1 MWLYMNPNGTI
12 STCIEH
18 GEPVRQG
25 NDVNFYIC
33 FPNEEKYEN
42 LTVSLKAL
50 NTSTNTYSYAAHN
63 ISDSVFDV
71 IIFNKAYLNEVS
83 YDFKDGTQYIRYS
96 LTLDSAATSKYG
108 VLPIQ
113 IDVSDG
119 SNVTSYSANINV
131 QKVYGNST
139 RTSITDSEYN
149 NLLNAIN
156 DGITKRGKLD
166 GDNEWSGKNSFSVL
180 PTYSSDYE
188 YSDFSDDSFV
198 TKEYMEKNSIK
209 VVTGTI
215 TLKDATVTI
224 DGKTTNVTKLNELA
238 DLLAHTTDIS
248 IPNENLSI
256 SWDKENPVFSNH
268 LHLVL
273 TDGNNKDDEYHFLC
287 EETSSASSIVYAC
300 IKSYYCYK
308 LAATI
313 SSNGEVKDWTLSC
326 YQLASYNDIIYVVD
340 NYGKLSANNT
350 WTGQNTF
357 NESIIVKSGNVIKAN
372 EIDNYNGNALVRFKF
387 DEGKNV
393 FGGVNYDTVIMGKS
407 DRPYYSKSGSN
418 FSGSELALKSD
429 SDSKLDK
436 HTEATDIHQA
446 YVKSSSGENWMWDMS
461 EYNKANTIAFRTS
474 DGQLKVNET
483 PTEDDD
489 ATSKKYVDDKAD
501 SKLDKNT
508 TSQYIVYGTTTA
520 GTQASIP
527 YAPGATAN
535 TIPIRNSSGQAQI
548 KPYKA
553 GPTIYTDT
561 TTDNYIANLG
571 QLTKMHKY
579 DYGNECWSNT
589 LIIGDIASPKAISL
603 PFIINGN
610 GDQCPIW
617 MFQLNNSTDTTTLNW
632 SDLDQTTLLPLS
644 NTIYWLGGI
653 EPIFEYGKRYTLMF
667 WPADSSKVGAVAGS
681 EYTGALIGTWSAA

>member
-50 NTSTNTYSYAAHN
+50 NTSTNTYAYAAHN
-63 ISDSVFDV
+63 ISDSAFDV
-71 IIFNKAYLNEVS
+71 VVFNKAYLNEVS

-108 VLPIQ
+108 ILPIQ

-119 SNVTSYSANINV
+119 SNVISYSANVNV

-149 NLLNAIN
+149 NLLNIIN
-156 DGITKRGKLD
+156 DGIDKRGKLD
-166 GDNEWSGKNSFSVL
+166 GANKWSGKNSFSIL

-188 YSDFSDDSFV
+188 YSDFSDDSFI

-273 TDGNNKDDEYHFLC
+273 IDGNNENDEYHFLC
-287 EETSSASSIVYAC
+287 EENSSASSIVYAC
-300 IKSYYCYK
+300 IKGYYCYK
-308 LAATI
+308 LAVTL
-313 SSNGEVKDWTLSC
+313 SSNNEVKKWTLSC
-326 YQLASYNDIIYVVD
+326 YQLASYNEIVYVIN
-340 NYGKLSANNT
+340 NYGKLSADNV
-350 WTGQNTF
+350 WTGKNTF
-357 NESIIVKSGNVIKAN
+357 KESIEIKSGEVIKTN

-387 DEGKNV
+387 GEGKNV
-393 FGGVNYDTVIMGKS
+393 FGGVNYDTVLMGKS
-407 DRPYYSKSGSN
+407 TRPYYSKSGSD
-418 FSGSELALKSD
+418 FSGSELALMSD
-429 SDSKLDK
+429 VDTKLDK
-436 HTEATDIHQA
+436 HTETTDIHQA

-461 EYNKANTIAFRTS
+461 EYNKPNTIAFRTS

-483 PTEDDD
+483 PSENDD
-489 ATSKKYVDDKAD
+489 ATSKKYVDDHVDTKV
-501 SKLDKNT
+501 SKDTKT
-508 TSQYIVYGTTTA
+508 GYIVYGTSIT
-520 GTQASIP
+520 GTQSNIRYSAQNMENSLVYRNVNAQAMINSYKSGP
-527 YAPGATAN
+527 QIHIDTAN
-535 TIPIRNSSGQAQI
+535 N
-548 KPYKA
+548 
-553 GPTIYTDT
+553 D
-561 TTDNYIANLG
+561 YIANLG
-571 QLTKMHKY
+571 QLTQMHKY
-579 DYGNECWSNT
+579 DYGILCWSNC
-589 LIIGDIASPKAISL
+589 LIIGDIESPKAIALKLS
-603 PFIINGN
+603 INEY
-610 GDQCPIW
+610 GDQCPMW
-617 MFQLNNSTDTTTLNW
+617 MLQLNNNTDTGTYNW
-632 SDLDQTTLLPLS
+632 SDLDQSTLLPYS

-667 WPADSSKVGAVAGS
+667 WPADDKAVGNAAGS